1 MAIQHIH
8 SFLVY
13 PAKNEEEQP
22 EISGAEIPRH
32 GKLYNM
38 LSEVFD
44 RSPQECNIEIAFR
57 ADDAG
62 RQQNDCRDLILAYA
76 NDPNIANG
84 RSLASRLQAVTTHR
98 SGLGLFFLTK
108 GEEEDNHLVLAS
120 RFPADQGVI
129 AEPAARRL
137 SVSFVERVFLK
148 NAKAYK
154 SALYTSDSLE
164 RGFWEGRAIDLQ
176 ISGPRELSDYWIFD
190 FLASELRTTG
200 PAGTK
205 RFAVALREA
214 IARSPNADV
223 RHQLISAA
231 SLVGGQDGRRQSVN
245 QLVDRL
251 GLSDPAKTVLKS
263 QFAREELL
271 DETFQFDNEEF
282 RRFVLYRGVELDNGA
297 LLMAEDSRFN
307 QVFERQEIVQGEG
320 RVRFSTEGQVTNE
333 YLRKTK

>member
-307 QVFERQEIVQGEG
+307 QVFERQEVVQGEG

>member
-1 MAIQHIH
+1 MPIQHIH
-8 SFLVY
+8 SFLVH
-13 PAKNEEEQP
+13 PAKNEDEQP

-32 GKLYNM
+32 GKLYDM
-38 LSEVFD
+38 LSDVFE

-57 ADDAG
+57 ANNAG
-62 RQQNDCRDLILAYA
+62 QQQNDCRDLILAYA
-76 NDPNIANG
+76 SEPTIGNG
-84 RSLASRLQAVTTHR
+84 RLVASRLQAVTTHR

-108 GEEEDNHLVLAS
+108 GEDEENHQLLIS

-148 NAKAYK
+148 SAKAYK
-154 SALYTSDSLE
+154 SALYVSDSLQ

-176 ISGPRELSDYWIFD
+176 ISGPRELSDYWIFE
-190 FLASELRTTG
+190 FLESELRTTG

-205 RFAVALREA
+205 RFAVALRGATAKTDDLAVSQEL
-214 IARSPNADV
+214 IA
-223 RHQLISAA
+223 AA

-251 GLSDPAKTVLKS
+251 GLSQPARAALQS
-263 QFAREELL
+263 EFPRADLL
-271 DETFQFDNEEF
+271 DELFQFDNQEF
-282 RRFVLYRGVELDNGA
+282 RRYVLYRGIELDNGA
-297 LLMAEDSRFN
+297 FLMAEDSRFN
-307 QVFERQEIVQGEG
+307 QVFHREDVNRANG

-333 YLRKTK
+333 YLRKSK

>member
-38 LSEVFD
+38 LSDVFE

-57 ADDAG
+57 HDNVG
-62 RQQNDCRDLILAYA
+62 QQQNDCRDLILAYA

-84 RSLASRLQAVTTHR
+84 RALASRLQAVTTHR

-108 GEEEDNHLVLAS
+108 GEEEANHQVLVS
-120 RFPADQGVI
+120 RFPADQSVI
-129 AEPAARRL
+129 AEPTARRL

-154 SALYTSDSLE
+154 SALYASDSLE

-190 FLASELRTTG
+190 FLASDLRTTG
-200 PAGTK
+200 PAGTR
-205 RFAVALREA
+205 RFAVALRDA
-214 IARSPNADV
+214 IGKAPNPEV
-223 RHQLISAA
+223 RHELIAAA

-245 QLVDRL
+245 QLAERL
-251 GLSDPAKTVLKS
+251 GLSAPARNVLTA
-263 QFAREELL
+263 QFAREDLL
-271 DETFQFDNEEF
+271 TETFQFDNEEF

-307 QVFERQEIVQGEG
+307 QVFQRQEVVQGEG